1 MDTGVEFELYSPS
14 DAGLACQCC
23 AATVK
28 RIADELRLP
37 VMRTR
42 GGIRLF
48 TGSQVE
54 RIQQERIRR
63 AKEAALR

>member
-1 MDTGVEFELYSPS
+1 MDTEIEVELFSPT
-14 DAGLACQCC
+14 DAALACQCC

-37 VMRTR
+37 VIRTR

-48 TGSQVE
+48 TGEQVE
-54 RIQQERIRR
+54 KIQLERIRR
-63 AKEAALR
+63 AKEAALW

>member
-1 MDTGVEFELYSPS
+1 MDTDIQFELYSPT

-37 VMRTR
+37 VIRTR

-48 TGSQVE
+48 TGEQVE
-54 RIQQERIRR
+54 TIQLERIRR
-63 AKEAALR
+63 AKEAVR